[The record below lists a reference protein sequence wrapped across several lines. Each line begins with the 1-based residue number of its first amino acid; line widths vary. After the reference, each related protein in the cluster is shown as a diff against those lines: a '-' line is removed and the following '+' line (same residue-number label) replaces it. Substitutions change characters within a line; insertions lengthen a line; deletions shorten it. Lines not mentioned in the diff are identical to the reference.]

1 MERDAYAWAAARDI
15 GTATR
20 ALVERL
26 SAANSAGEAAA
37 VLRDALAWFSHP
49 PPEESETTSGSD
61 AREVPAWPAALRRHA
76 ALLGWPQLQ
85 RLWLEDQFPAWATAV
100 LTGVVCLHST
110 APRAVAAAHALL
122 LSSRMSLCSLSLQ
135 LLLASGWAANLAA
148 HLCVSLSS
156 WCKIRLPSVRRQ
168 LLLQPLWSE
177 SACSMRHSAV
187 LPTTPA
193 GIMSFA
199 CAHHVLHTHGFLWMS
214 PRHR

>member
-122 LSSRMSLCSLSLQ
+122 AVVIKNLPLFPLPAVAAGEWLGGKPGSAPLRELEQLVQDTFTLSP
-135 LLLASGWAANLAA
+135 AAAALAA
-148 HLCVSLSS
+148 LV
-156 WCKIRLPSVRRQ
+156 
-168 LLLQPLWSE
+168 E
-177 SACSMRHSAV
+177 
-187 LPTTPA
+187 
-193 GIMSFA
+193 
-199 CAHHVLHTHGFLWMS
+199 
-214 PRHR
+214 